1 MCGIGFFV
9 LEYLIK
15 FEDFVEIIYDVVFE
29 EQFWCDLQVQID
41 VQGIGMSGEWM
52 GCCIIG

>member
-29 EQFWCDLQVQID
+29 E
-41 VQGIGMSGEWM
+41 
-52 GCCIIG
+52 